1 MSDQGEPSR
10 GLAIGMLVL
19 TGLAFVAIIVGLA
32 MGQLAVSGTAAVVLV
47 ILWFLLRSI
56 QRRGGD

>member
-1 MSDQGEPSR
+1 
-10 GLAIGMLVL
+10 MLVL